1 MAKYTQYIGDSY
13 SVMLTLFQ
21 WEENSN
27 DVKLEELQNETIFC
41 IHLDIKTAQNYFSKL
56 RLY

>member
-21 WEENSN
+21 WEENAS
-27 DVKLEELQNETIFC
+27 DVRLEELQNETIFC
-41 IHLDIKTAQNYFSKL
+41 IGPTFRY
-56 RLY
+56 

>member
-13 SVMLTLFQ
+13 SVMFTLFQ
-21 WEENSN
+21 WEENAC
-27 DVKLEELQNETIFC
+27 DDKIEEIQNETIFC
-41 IHLDIKTAQNYFSKL
+41 IHLDIKTAQNNFSKL